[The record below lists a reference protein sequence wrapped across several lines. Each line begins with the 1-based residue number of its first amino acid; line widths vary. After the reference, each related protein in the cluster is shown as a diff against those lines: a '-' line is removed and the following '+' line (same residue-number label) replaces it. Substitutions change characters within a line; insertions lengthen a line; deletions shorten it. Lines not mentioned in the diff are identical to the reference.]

1 MHELSIIQS
10 LIPQIEEYITGNK
23 CKKVNKIYLEV
34 GVMSGVIADALE
46 FAYDICSKG
55 TKIEGAELLI
65 KTVPVTASCKQC
77 HSEFEVQNYCF
88 SCPQCTGT
96 ELDMISGNELRIK
109 HIEVEED

>member
-10 LIPQIEEYITGNK
+10 LIPQIEEYITGDK
-23 CKKVNKIYLEV
+23 YKKVNKIYLEV

-55 TKIEGAELLI
+55 TKVEGAELLI
-65 KTVPVTASCKQC
+65 TTVPVTASCRQC
-77 HSEFEVQNYCF
+77 NSKFEVQDYCF
-88 SCPQCTGT
+88 SCPQCNST

-109 HIEVEED
+109 QIEVDEN